1 MTGLSQHGAARLTGK
16 AGLDE
21 LRAWPPSCPSD
32 HLLGAG
38 LDSALVQRP
47 QQVTI
52 TCHNARATA
61 RTALRAQALR
71 LPSDVRT
78 FSREWASRLPGLGGR
93 RAWPWV
99 SGRAM
104 TPRRC
109 RTAGHPQTQTGQG
122 RGWHKAPHPG
132 AGLCASAAG
141 VLE

>member
-1 MTGLSQHGAARLTGK
+1 MTGLGQHRAACLTGK

-32 HLLGAG
+32 RLLGAE
-38 LDSALVQRP
+38 LDSALMQRP

-52 TCHNARATA
+52 TRHNPHARATA
-61 RTALRAQALR
+61 GTALRAQALR
-71 LPSDVRT
+71 LPSNVRA

-104 TPRRC
+104 TPRR
-109 RTAGHPQTQTGQG
+109 
-122 RGWHKAPHPG
+122 
-132 AGLCASAAG
+132 
-141 VLE
+141 